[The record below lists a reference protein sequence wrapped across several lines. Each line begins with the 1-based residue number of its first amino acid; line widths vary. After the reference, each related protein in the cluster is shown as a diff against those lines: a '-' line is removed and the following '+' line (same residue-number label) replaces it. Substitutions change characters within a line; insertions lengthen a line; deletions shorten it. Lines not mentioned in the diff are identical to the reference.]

1 MTRLQARQRG
11 RFTRREFARLL
22 RFHHENEAFA
32 IDAQRRQMRLWQHA
46 QELYFLQ
53 HTTAEQL
60 EAIRRSQAKWSA
72 RRIQRCWRAS
82 RLSSVSGLAAFV
94 SLKEQIRAFDPFQL
108 GPSRLLEPR
117 KGHSNVLVAPLYGDL
132 PSKTSRPTAIIE
144 NEAFAARRKTI
155 QERYVA
161 TG

>member
-1 MTRLQARQRG
+1 MQARQRG

-22 RFHHENEAFA
+22 RFHHEHEAFA

-82 RLSSVSGLAAFV
+82 RLSSASGPSTV
-94 SLKEQIRAFDPFQL
+94 SLRQHIRAFDPFQL
-108 GPSRLLEPR
+108 GSSRLLEPR
-117 KGHSNVLVAPLYGDL
+117 QDQQSAVLVAPLYGDV
-132 PSKTSRPTAIIE
+132 PSKTSRPSAIIE
-144 NEAFAARRKTI
+144 NDAFATRRKII
-155 QERYVA
+155 QERYVV
-161 TG
+161 